1 MARLDKRGPSPESDD
16 VASSAAPLSGIA
28 CEGSRRPPLPAAGK
42 AASGCDEGL
51 SPDEVFAAYCHRVLL
66 RQEVEA
72 AVQTR
77 AFLESLSMRWSAIGG
92 LPIGLL
98 DSVISARQF
107 AGKAGISPA
116 DWKRQRISPKLEGC
130 LVGPIR
136 DFSGEIVTFWARST
150 EPESRYYLFRD
161 CWDRRPIAF
170 GMDGLTPSRSSHVF
184 LVERILDALILRS
197 RGVEPV
203 LAFARRFDQ
212 VFPGIWEDLAKWGVL
227 QATLIPVDPEVPAWV
242 LQGAR
247 DQARRST
254 MRPELWLIP
263 PRRIAPNLGRWAA
276 ELGESAFLPWI
287 REHRVPLLGRQSDV
301 WYPSSLGKRLGTA
314 GNSLGRVKR
323 NERAPRLGTTQTVD
337 PASAA
342 PSNEGNPSVD
352 GDERKSPR
360 TAGREICPKHGGP
373 LNGCFCFD

>member
-1 MARLDKRGPSPESDD
+1 MARLDKRVPLPGSDDMASSADPSPE
-16 VASSAAPLSGIA
+16 IA
-28 CEGSRRPPLPAAGK
+28 RAGSLQPALPAAGN
-42 AASGCDEGL
+42 AVNGRGEAL
-51 SPDEVFAAYCHRVLL
+51 SPDEVLAGYCRRVLL

-72 AVQTR
+72 AVRAR
-77 AFLESLSMRWSAIGG
+77 AFLESAGMRWSAASD

-98 DSVISARQF
+98 DSVIYAREYVGQ
-107 AGKAGISPA
+107 AGISLA
-116 DWKRQRISPKLEGC
+116 DWKRQRISPKLDGC

-150 EPESRYYLFRD
+150 NPESLCYLFRD
-161 CWDRRPIAF
+161 RWDRRPIAF
-170 GMDGLTPSRSSHVF
+170 GMDELSPGRPSHVF

-197 RGVEPV
+197 WGVEPV

-212 VFPGIWEDLAKWGVL
+212 VLPEAWGDLAKWGVL
-227 QATLIPVDPEVPAWV
+227 QATLIPVGPEVPAWV

-276 ELGESAFLPWI
+276 ELGKSAFLPWI

-301 WYPSSLGKRLGTA
+301 RYPTTSGKHPGPG
-314 GNSLGRVKR
+314 GNSSTRVGKTAR
-323 NERAPRLGTTQTVD
+323 EAPPKAVD
-337 PASAA
+337 SASAS
-342 PSNEGNPSVD
+342 PPNEGNPSGD
-352 GDERKSPR
+352 GDQGRPPR
-360 TAGREICPKHGGP
+360 TAEREIYPKHGGP
-373 LNGCFCFD
+373 LDGCFCFD

>member
-1 MARLDKRGPSPESDD
+1 MARLDKRVPLPGSDDMASSADPSPE
-16 VASSAAPLSGIA
+16 IA
-28 CEGSRRPPLPAAGK
+28 RAGSLQPALPAAGN
-42 AASGCDEGL
+42 AVNGRGEAL
-51 SPDEVFAAYCHRVLL
+51 SPDEVLAGYCRRVLL

-72 AVQTR
+72 AVRAR
-77 AFLESLSMRWSAIGG
+77 AFLESAGMRWSAASD

-98 DSVISARQF
+98 DSVIYAREYVGQ
-107 AGKAGISPA
+107 AGISLA
-116 DWKRQRISPKLEGC
+116 DWKRQRISPKLDGC

-150 EPESRYYLFRD
+150 NPESLCYLFRD
-161 CWDRRPIAF
+161 RWDRRPIAF
-170 GMDGLTPSRSSHVF
+170 GMDELSPGRPSHVF

-197 RGVEPV
+197 WGVEPV

-212 VFPGIWEDLAKWGVL
+212 VLPEAWGDLAKWGVL
-227 QATLIPVDPEVPAWV
+227 QATLIPVGPEVPAWV

-276 ELGESAFLPWI
+276 ELGKSAFLPWI

-301 WYPSSLGKRLGTA
+301 RYPTTSGKHPGPG
-314 GNSLGRVKR
+314 GNSSTRVGKTAR
-323 NERAPRLGTTQTVD
+323 EAPPQAVD
-337 PASAA
+337 SASAS
-342 PSNEGNPSVD
+342 PPNEGNPSGD
-352 GDERKSPR
+352 GDQGMPPR
-360 TAGREICPKHGGP
+360 TAEREIYPKHGGP
-373 LNGCFCFD
+373 LDGCFCFD